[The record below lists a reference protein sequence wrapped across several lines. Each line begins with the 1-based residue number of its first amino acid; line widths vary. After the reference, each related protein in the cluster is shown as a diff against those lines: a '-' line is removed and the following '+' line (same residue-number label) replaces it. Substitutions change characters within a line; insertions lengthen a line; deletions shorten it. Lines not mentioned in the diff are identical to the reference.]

1 MNDQERI
8 AADEARRL
16 RQHEQIKGE
25 VRDEVHGEIARVT
38 DRAQPDDRARVEGVA
53 HDLRHRAVDE
63 VVATETELAR
73 AKKAART
80 SQVVDYAF
88 GLIYGIVGLVFLL
101 DLVGAR
107 DASGFM
113 HFLNALSAPLLVPFK
128 GLMPDPRAGSFQLRL
143 SYLVALLVYG
153 LAHLAVRGFFRL
165 FVYKKTSV

>member
-8 AADEARRL
+8 AQDEARRL
-16 RQHEQIKGE
+16 KQHEQIKGD

-38 DRAQPDDRARVEGVA
+38 DGADERLRVQGVA
-53 HDLRHRAVDE
+53 HDLKHRAVDE
-63 VVATETELAR
+63 VVSTESELAR

-80 SQVVDYAF
+80 SQVVDYF
-88 GLIYGIVGLVFLL
+88 FYLIYGIVGLVFLL

-113 HFLNALSAPLLVPFK
+113 RFLNALSAPLLAPFK

-153 LAHLAVRGFFRL
+153 LVHLAVSGLFRL